1 MKALFAALLATAL
14 LSLTGC
20 LSYSHKDLAQVEQW
34 PLTATEQ
41 PKQSVYL
48 KVDSQYLFN
57 DQTRA
62 GGFNQAN
69 LEKLIVKQYQDSKRF
84 SNVTTAKQNSD
95 LYISVRVSN
104 NERGSIASAVITGAT
119 LFVIPGKFSN
129 ELSME
134 TTFKDGS
141 GKVLGRIEKSET
153 ITTWMQLLLIFALP
167 FNESIDPILDQLT
180 QSSLEEAAR
189 QKLI

>member
-1 MKALFAALLATAL
+1 MKPLFAALLTAAL

-20 LSYSHKDLAQVEQW
+20 LSYSHHDLAQVEQW
-34 PLTATEQ
+34 PLSAAEQ
-41 PKQSVYL
+41 QPQSAYL
-48 KVDSQYLFN
+48 RVDSQYLFN
-57 DQTRA
+57 EQNRA
-62 GGFNQAN
+62 GGFNQGA
-69 LEKLIVKQYQDSKRF
+69 LEQLVLKQYQDSKRF

-104 NERGSIASAVITGAT
+104 HERGSIASAVITGAT

-134 TTFKDGS
+134 TTFKDGL
-141 GKVLGRIEKSET
+141 GNVLGRIEKRET
-153 ITTWMQLLLIFALP
+153 ITTWMQLLLIVALP
-167 FNESIDPILDQLT
+167 FNASIDPILNQLT

>member
-1 MKALFAALLATAL
+1 MKPLFAALLAAAL
-14 LSLTGC
+14 LFLTGC
-20 LSYSHKDLAQVEQW
+20 LSYSHHDLAQVEQW
-34 PLTATEQ
+34 PLGAPEQ
-41 PKQSVYL
+41 QPQSAYL

-57 DQTRA
+57 EQNRA
-62 GGFNQAN
+62 GGFNQGA
-69 LEKLIVKQYQDSKRF
+69 LEQLVLKQYQDSKRF

-104 NERGSIASAVITGAT
+104 HERGSIASAVITGAT

-141 GKVLGRIEKSET
+141 GKVLGRIEKRET
-153 ITTWMQLLLIFALP
+153 ITTWMQLLLIVALP
-167 FNESIDPILDQLT
+167 FNASIDPILNQLT

>member
-1 MKALFAALLATAL
+1 MKILFIALLATAL
-14 LSLTGC
+14 MSLTGC
-20 LSYSHKDLAQVEQW
+20 LSYSHHDLAKVEQW
-34 PLTATEQ
+34 PLPATEQ
-41 PKQSVYL
+41 RTPSAYL

-57 DQTRA
+57 EQSRA

-69 LEKLIVKQYQDSKRF
+69 LEKLIVTQYQGSKRF
-84 SNVTTAKQNSD
+84 SNVTTTKQNAD

-104 NERGSIASAVITGAT
+104 HERGSMASAVITGLT

-134 TTFKDGS
+134 TTIRDVE
-141 GKVLGRIEKSET
+141 GKVLGRIEKRET
-153 ITTWMQLLLIFALP
+153 ITTWMQLLLIVAVP
-167 FNESIDPILDQLT
+167 FNESVDPILNQLT
-180 QSSLEEAAR
+180 QSTLEEAAR

>member
-1 MKALFAALLATAL
+1 MKAVFAALLAAAL

-20 LSYSHKDLAQVEQW
+20 LSYSHHDLAQVEQW

-41 PKQSVYL
+41 QTQSAYL

-69 LEKLIVKQYQDSKRF
+69 LETLIVKQYQDSKRF
-84 SNVTTAKQNSD
+84 SNVTTAKQNAD

-104 NERGSIASAVITGAT
+104 HERGSLASAFITGFT

-129 ELSME
+129 ELTME
-134 TTFKDGS
+134 TTFKDGD
-141 GKVLGRIEKSET
+141 GKVLGRIEKRET
-153 ITTWMQLLLIFALP
+153 ITTWMQLLLIVAVP
-167 FNESIDPILDQLT
+167 FNESIAPILNQLT

>member
-1 MKALFAALLATAL
+1 MKAVFAALLAAAL

-20 LSYSHKDLAQVEQW
+20 LSYSHHDLAQVEQW

-41 PKQSVYL
+41 HSQSAYL

-69 LEKLIVKQYQDSKRF
+69 LETLIVKQYQDSKRF
-84 SNVTTAKQNSD
+84 SNVTTAKQNAD

-104 NERGSIASAVITGAT
+104 HERGSLASAFITGFT

-129 ELSME
+129 ELTME
-134 TTFKDGS
+134 TTFKDGD
-141 GKVLGRIEKSET
+141 GKVLGRIEKRET
-153 ITTWMQLLLIFALP
+153 ITTWMQLLLIVAVP
-167 FNESIDPILDQLT
+167 FNESIDPILNQLT

>member
-1 MKALFAALLATAL
+1 MKAVFAALLAAAL

-20 LSYSHKDLAQVEQW
+20 LSYSHHDLAQVEQW

-41 PKQSVYL
+41 QTQSAYL

-69 LEKLIVKQYQDSKRF
+69 LETLIVKQYQDSKRF
-84 SNVTTAKQNSD
+84 SNVTTAKQNAD

-104 NERGSIASAVITGAT
+104 HERGSLASAFITGFT

-129 ELSME
+129 ELTME
-134 TTFKDGS
+134 TTFKDGD
-141 GKVLGRIEKSET
+141 GKVLGRIEKRET
-153 ITTWMQLLLIFALP
+153 ITTWMQLLLIVAVP
-167 FNESIDPILDQLT
+167 FNESIDPILNQLT

>member
-1 MKALFAALLATAL
+1 MKALFAALLSTAL

-34 PLTATEQ
+34 PLTTAEQ
-41 PKQSVYL
+41 PAQSAYL

-69 LEKLIVKQYQDSKRF
+69 LEKLIVTQYQDSKRF
-84 SNVTTAKQNSD
+84 SNVTTAKQNAD

-104 NERGSIASAVITGAT
+104 HERGSIASAVITGAT

-134 TTFKDGS
+134 TTFKDGT
-141 GKVLGRIEKSET
+141 GKVLGRIKKSET

-167 FNESIDPILDQLT
+167 FNESVDPILNQLT

>member
-1 MKALFAALLATAL
+1 MKAVFTALLAAAL

-20 LSYSHKDLAQVEQW
+20 LSYSHHDLAQVEQW
-34 PLTATEQ
+34 PLTASVQ
-41 PKQSVYL
+41 PTQSAYV

-69 LEKLIVKQYQDSKRF
+69 LEKLVVTQYQDSKRF
-84 SNVTTAKQNSD
+84 SNVTTAKQKAD
-95 LYISVRVSN
+95 IYISVRVSN
-104 NERGSIASAVITGAT
+104 HERGSLASAFITGFT

-134 TTFKDGS
+134 TTFKDGD
-141 GKVLGRIEKSET
+141 GKVLGRIEKRET
-153 ITTWMQLLLIFALP
+153 ITTWMQLLLIVAVP
-167 FNESIDPILDQLT
+167 FNESIDPILNQLT